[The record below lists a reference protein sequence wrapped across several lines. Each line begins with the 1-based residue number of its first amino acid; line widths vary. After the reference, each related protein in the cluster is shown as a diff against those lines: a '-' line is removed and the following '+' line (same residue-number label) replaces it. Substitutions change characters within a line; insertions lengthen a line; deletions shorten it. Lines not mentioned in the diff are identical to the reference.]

1 MKRAILL
8 FLFCFG
14 ISGAWSQQ
22 ISVKSF
28 KRLDTDLSAR
38 TAGVT
43 DQNGDVCAIIKV
55 VTGEKGFLFEG
66 DGNGIVKT
74 EEKTGEYWVYVPYGS
89 RFLTVK
95 HDRLGV
101 LRNHAY
107 GAKIEEA
114 CVYELVLVTGRV
126 TTVVEQDA
134 GGQYFVLRVTPPDA
148 MVYIDD
154 VYETGTD
161 GVVTKFLSYGRHS
174 WRVESNPY
182 YHTEAG
188 HVEITGDRKS
198 ERDVKLREA
207 FGELSVA
214 SNPESGADV
223 FVDGVKV
230 GTTPCTVKRVV
241 SGEHRVRVMKAQ
253 YVPEERVVTVAD
265 GQQTTSTF
273 TLSATFGVL
282 TLLTDADASIWVDG
296 REVGTGRW
304 EGHLNKGLHAV
315 EVRKAS
321 HRPFRKSITVDAG
334 ERRTEQ
340 LGSPEPIYGMLD
352 VNSTPADAAIRLNG
366 KEYGTTPQIIRNLLV
381 GDYSV
386 ELSKPGYA
394 GVRENVTVEE
404 GKMARLQL
412 TLPSGRNVTIRTD
425 RAGDALQVDGK
436 PVGTSP
442 LKLELSYG
450 PHRIVAIRGE
460 QRTEKSIEILENG
473 DDPEVELSFV
483 RWSSSVTAAQKAV
496 LEKLVKNMV
505 FVKGGTFQMGATPEQ
520 RNDAYDNEKPAHKV
534 KLSDYYIGKYEVTQ
548 EEWKTVMGTTIE
560 QQRDKA
566 GKARF
571 LFGVGS
577 DYPMYYVSWEEAREF
592 CTKLSQLT
600 GLTFRLPTEAQWEYA
615 ARGGAKSGGYKYSGS
630 KTIDNVAWYEKNS
643 GNKAHPVGTKSPNEL
658 GIYDM
663 NGNVWEWCSD
673 WYGSYSSDAQTDP
686 VGPSTGSYRV
696 LRGGGWYGNARFCRV
711 LYRCIDSPGNRY
723 SNGGFRVVCL
733 P

>member
-1 MKRAILL
+1 MKRAVLS
-8 FLFCFG
+8 FLFCFC
-14 ISGAWSQQ
+14 IWGAWSQQ

-107 GAKIEEA
+107 GAKIEKA

-154 VYETGTD
+154 VYETGAD

-188 HVEITGDRKS
+188 NVEITGDRKL
-198 ERDVKLREA
+198 ERDVTLREA
-207 FGELSVA
+207 FGELSVV
-214 SNPESGADV
+214 SNPESGADI
-223 FVDGVKV
+223 FVDGEKV

-241 SGEHRVRVMKAQ
+241 SGEHRVRVVKAQ
-253 YVPEERVVTVAD
+253 YAPEERVVTVAD
-265 GQQTTSTF
+265 GQKTNSTF

-304 EGHLNKGLHAV
+304 EGRLNKGLHAV

-321 HRPFRKSITVDAG
+321 HRPFRKSITVNAG

-340 LGSPEPIYGMLD
+340 LDSPEPIYGMLD

-366 KEYGTTPQIIRNLLV
+366 KEYGTTPQIIRNLLM

-386 ELSKPGYA
+386 ELSKAGYA
-394 GVRENVTVEE
+394 EVRKNVTVEE
-404 GKMARLQL
+404 GKTARLQL

-425 RAGDALQVDGK
+425 RAGDVLQVDGK

-442 LKLELSYG
+442 VKLELGYG
-450 PHRIVAIRGE
+450 QHRVVAIRGE
-460 QRTEKSIEILENG
+460 QRTEKSIEVRESGG
-473 DDPEVELSFV
+473 DTKVELRFGVLGKV
-483 RWSSSVTAAQKAV
+483 RWSSSLTAEQKAV

-505 FVKGGTFQMGATPEQ
+505 FVEGGTFQMGATPEQ
-520 RNDAYDNEKPAHKV
+520 GSGVYDDEKPVHSV
-534 KLSDYYIGKYEVTQ
+534 TLSDYYIGKYEVTQ
-548 EEWKTVMGTTIE
+548 EEWQVVMGNNPSYFKGDRLPVE
-560 QQRDKA
+560 R
-566 GKARF
+566 
-571 LFGVGS
+571 
-577 DYPMYYVSWEEAREF
+577 VSWNDCQTFIR
-592 CTKLSQLT
+592 KLNALT
-600 GLTFRLPTEAQWEYA
+600 GLTFRLPTEAEWEYA
-615 ARGGAKSGGYKYSGS
+615 ARGGAKSGGYKYSGGDN
-630 KTIDNVAWYEKNS
+630 IDEVAWYGENYS
-643 GNKAHPVGTKSPNEL
+643 TGSTHPVGTKRPNAL
-658 GIYDM
+658 GLYDM
-663 NGNVWEWCSD
+663 SGNVWEWCGD

-686 VGPSTGSYRV
+686 VGPSMGSRRV
-696 LRGGGWYGNARFCRV
+696 LRGGSWGRYAAYCRV
-711 LYRCIDSPGNRY
+711 SSWI
-723 SNGGFRVVCL
+723 SNFNSARRDFSYGFRLVLL